1 MGPGDH
7 PVSMMNVNFYA
18 TLRDV
23 VGGASVE
30 VEIPPG
36 ASAQELIE
44 LLTRQCPGLKEALTD
59 EGGFLHDYLKM
70 FVNGREVVYLDD
82 GFDHVL
88 GPSDKVDIFPPVG
101 GG

>member
-1 MGPGDH
+1 M
-7 PVSMMNVNFYA
+7 SMMRVKFYA

-30 VEIPPG
+30 VDLPPG
-36 ASAQELIE
+36 SSAQD
-44 LLTRQCPGLKEALTD
+44 LLDLLVTKHPGLEDTLTD
-59 EGGFLHDYLKM
+59 EGGRLHQYLKM
-70 FVNGREVVYLDD
+70 FINGREVVYLEDQ
-82 GFDHVL
+82 FAHVL